1 MVSVAGPAPGDRR
14 AEALPPP
21 WNAAAVGGCDP
32 SDTGKVQTTGSRP
45 LRLIHE
51 IERLEL
57 ARVSRVDPT
66 YGRPEA
72 GDNPGRRPR
81 PEPTRGMRLSDQ
93 LNGVYTG
100 TGDGPYRIAWL
111 VKTFTSRAG
120 VADPGWTARL
130 SWRSGPHGLAPS
142 RRLP

>member
-57 ARVSRVDPT
+57 VRVRRVYPT

-72 GDNPGRRPR
+72 GGNSGRGPR
-81 PEPTRGMRLSDQ
+81 PEPTRGMWLMNQ
-93 LNGVYTG
+93 LNDVYTG
-100 TGDGPYRIAWL
+100 TGKGPYRIA
-111 VKTFTSRAG
+111 
-120 VADPGWTARL
+120 
-130 SWRSGPHGLAPS
+130 
-142 RRLP
+142 